1 MAEPTY
7 TVFVRV
13 PMPRGDFVDPPPVNW
28 DLVKDEALWKILSG
42 AAERQIDW
50 DEIADRFEVS
60 VDFLLQQVA
69 WLTERHAS
77 QVRAQVRKATA
88 AVRNSGPSPVPS
100 GEPAG
105 SGHQR
110 AHSAL
115 SFRRDSPR
123 NEAGSGTGTPLHSSM
138 RPLVARNTSTNT
150 TVLRDMTGAPASPR
164 PGVGLAS
171 RAGDRRRL
179 SSLPITSVPDKSLEQ
194 TAQPEL
200 SPEERSPSPGPAED
214 SSPTS
219 SDDESIPAQ
228 SRIIR
233 RPPRYQPPD
242 GGQYED
248 DDDDE
253 SEPAFQPYTSPSSK
267 TSAQDLGSTLR
278 GDKPVSG
285 KRPHKSHG
293 KPAIH
298 KSNTSDSSASSAAI
312 IQKPDKTDRSTEQRT
327 PGPLSPHRPA
337 ELTGR
342 SPGGKDKGYS
352 REGSEGTPSMGSSYS
367 DLDDASVTQA
377 LNHKHSQIA
386 DFLSSISS
394 YYPHSNIWNFYN
406 LDLSI
411 LQKLAPFFL
420 VSMFRRHW
428 SGLPKDVS
436 FPKDLAGLG
445 YFVNDQDE
453 VRSLKDPDNYF
464 KFHVNK
470 NTRVNDRQRFQ
481 LQRAMEDIIHE
492 RLQKEGLQKI
502 QLLPG
507 NKKQCPIFVG
517 TNIAK
522 TERIVAIFG
531 EPHQDLGFI
540 AGRIVNGPGGMA
552 KGSMISV
559 VQALAKQSASPDDS
573 EPPCVI
579 LANMGQRFW
588 WPEEERTL
596 TIEDAAD
603 IPLPSLVHSGRQHS
617 KELNEIPGSE
627 STIAH
632 MTTIFNKVIDVN
644 KNAKIDII
652 AIGQSCEVALE
663 FFENNENWA
672 RWGHRLGGMLLMGT
686 VFRADLLANA
696 EFKNFLAKRAC
707 GYLISDD
714 PLDTPL
720 AMPSGNPSLMIDPL
734 GCPCFSS
741 GEHQYTEMILIKALE
756 SALAYLQAIAL
767 TPGFANPDVA
777 VAERLPTDITDQ
789 QWSEIPDE
797 IKPEIQTIDSEWM
810 ERQVKDLRRWNYFEK
825 HGVAPPE
832 EEDDDDEM

>member
-13 PMPRGDFVDPPPVNW
+13 PIPRGDFVDPPPVNW
-28 DLVKDEALWKILSG
+28 DLAKDEALWKILSG
-42 AAERQIDW
+42 AAKKQIDW

-88 AVRNSGPSPVPS
+88 AVRGSGPSPVPS

-298 KSNTSDSSASSAAI
+298 KSNTSDSSASSAAM
-312 IQKPDKTDRSTEQRT
+312 IQKPDKTDKSTEQRT
-327 PGPLSPHRPA
+327 PGPLSPHRPN
-337 ELTGR
+337 ETTRR

-367 DLDDASVTQA
+367 DLDDASVTQSA
-377 LNHKHSQIA
+377 LEEA
-386 DFLSSISS
+386 
-394 YYPHSNIWNFYN
+394 
-406 LDLSI
+406 
-411 LQKLAPFFL
+411 LA
-420 VSMFRRHW
+420 SHMN
-428 SGLPKDVS
+428 S
-436 FPKDLAGLG
+436 
-445 YFVNDQDE
+445 
-453 VRSLKDPDNYF
+453 
-464 KFHVNK
+464 
-470 NTRVNDRQRFQ
+470 
-481 LQRAMEDIIHE
+481 AMEDIIHE
-492 RLQKEGLQKI
+492 RLQKEGLRKL

-507 NKKQCPIFVG
+507 NKKQCLIFVG
-517 TNIAK
+517 TSIAK
-522 TERIVAIFG
+522 TERIVVIFG

-540 AGRIVNGPGGMA
+540 AGRIINGPGGMA

-559 VQALAKQSASPDDS
+559 VQALAKQSASPDDP
-573 EPPCVI
+573 EPPCVL

-588 WPEEERTL
+588 WPEEERAL

-603 IPLPSLVHSGRQHS
+603 IPLPSLVHSGRQYS

-686 VFRADLLANA
+686 VFRADLLANG
-696 EFKNFLAKRAC
+696 EFKDFLAKRAC

-756 SALAYLQAIAL
+756 PALAYLQAIAL

-789 QWSEIPDE
+789 QWSEIPEE
-797 IKPEIQTIDSEWM
+797 IKPEIHTIDSEWM

-832 EEDDDDEM
+832 EEDDDDDEI

>member
-13 PMPRGDFVDPPPVNW
+13 PIPRGDFVDPPPVNW
-28 DLVKDEALWKILSG
+28 DPVKDEALWKILSG
-42 AAERQIDW
+42 AAKKQIDW

-88 AVRNSGPSPVPS
+88 AVRGSGPSPVPS
-100 GEPAG
+100 GESAG
-105 SGHQR
+105 PGHQR

-115 SFRRDSPR
+115 SFRRDSPMSR

-138 RPLVARNTSTNT
+138 RPLVTRNTSTNT

-164 PGVGLAS
+164 PGVGIAS
-171 RAGDRRRL
+171 RIGDRRRL
-179 SSLPITSVPDKSLEQ
+179 SSLPITSVPDKSPEQ
-194 TAQPEL
+194 AAQPEP

-219 SDDESIPAQ
+219 SDDESVPAQ

-233 RPPRYQPPD
+233 RPPRFQQPD

-267 TSAQDLGSTLR
+267 TSAQDLSSTLKGTGR
-278 GDKPVSG
+278 GSG
-285 KRPHKSHG
+285 KRHHRGHG
-293 KPAIH
+293 KPTIH
-298 KSNTSDSSASSAAI
+298 KSNTSDSSASSAAM
-312 IQKPDKTDRSTEQRT
+312 IQKPDKTDKSTEQRT
-327 PGPLSPHRPA
+327 PGPLSPRRTS
-337 ELTGR
+337 ELAGR

-352 REGSEGTPSMGSSYS
+352 REGSDGTPSMGSSYS
-367 DLDDASVTQA
+367 DLDES
-377 LNHKHSQIA
+377 L
-386 DFLSSISS
+386 LSIFSHR
-394 YYPHSNIWNFYN
+394 PHSNIWPFYN
-406 LDLSI
+406 SGLPAI
-411 LQKLAPFFL
+411 QKPKSFFFA
-420 VSMFRRHW
+420 SMFRRHW

-453 VRSLKDPDNYF
+453 VRSLKDPHHYF
-464 KFHVNK
+464 KFHINK
-470 NTRVNDRQRFQ
+470 NSRVNDRQRFQ

-492 RLQKEGLQKI
+492 RLQKEGLQKV

-507 NKKQCPIFVG
+507 NKKHCPIFFSPS
-517 TNIAK
+517 IAK
-522 TERIVAIFG
+522 TERIVIIFG
-531 EPHQDLGFI
+531 EPQQDLGFI
-540 AGRIVNGPGGMA
+540 AGRVVNGPGGLA

-559 VQALAKQSASPDDS
+559 VQALAKQSASPNDP
-573 EPPCVI
+573 EPPCVL
-579 LANMGQRFW
+579 LANMGQRYW
-588 WPEEERTL
+588 WPDEQRAL
-596 TIEDAAD
+596 TVEDSAD
-603 IPLPSLVHSGRQHS
+603 IPLPSLVHSGRQYS

-627 STIAH
+627 TTIAH
-632 MTTIFNKVIDVN
+632 MTTIFNKILDVN
-644 KNAKIDII
+644 KNANIDII
-652 AIGQSCEVALE
+652 AIGQSCEVVLE

-672 RWGHRLGGMLLMGT
+672 QWGHRLGGMLLMGT
-686 VFRADLLANA
+686 VFCADSLVNA
-696 EFKNFLAKRAC
+696 EFKDFLAKRAR

-734 GCPCFSS
+734 GCPCLS
-741 GEHQYTEMILIKALE
+741 GGESQYTEMILIKALE
-756 SALAYLQAIAL
+756 PALAYPQEIAL
-767 TPGFANPDVA
+767 TPGFANPDMA
-777 VAERLPTDITDQ
+777 VAERLATDITDE
-789 QWSEIPDE
+789 QWSELSDE
-797 IKPEIQTIDSEWM
+797 VRPEIHTIDSQWM
-810 ERQVKDLRRWNYFEK
+810 KKEVKTLRRWKHFEK

-832 EEDDDDEM
+832 KDDDDDDEDLI

>member
-13 PMPRGDFVDPPPVNW
+13 PIPRGDFVDPPPVNW
-28 DLVKDEALWKILSG
+28 DPVKDEALWKILSG
-42 AAERQIDW
+42 AAKKQIDW

-88 AVRNSGPSPVPS
+88 AVRGSGPSPVPS
-100 GEPAG
+100 GESAG
-105 SGHQR
+105 PGHQR

-115 SFRRDSPR
+115 SFRRDSPMSR

-138 RPLVARNTSTNT
+138 RPLVTRNTSTNT

-164 PGVGLAS
+164 PGVGIAS
-171 RAGDRRRL
+171 RTGDRRRL
-179 SSLPITSVPDKSLEQ
+179 SSLPITSVPDKSPEQ
-194 TAQPEL
+194 AAQPEP

-219 SDDESIPAQ
+219 SDDESVPAQ

-233 RPPRYQPPD
+233 RPPRFQQPD

-267 TSAQDLGSTLR
+267 TSAQDLSSTLKGTGR
-278 GDKPVSG
+278 GSG
-285 KRPHKSHG
+285 KRHHRGHG
-293 KPAIH
+293 KPTIH
-298 KSNTSDSSASSAAI
+298 KSNTSDSSASSAAM
-312 IQKPDKTDRSTEQRT
+312 IQKPDKTDKSTEQRT
-327 PGPLSPHRPA
+327 PGPLSPRRTS
-337 ELTGR
+337 ELAGR

-352 REGSEGTPSMGSSYS
+352 REGSDGTPSMGSSYS
-367 DLDDASVTQA
+367 DLDES
-377 LNHKHSQIA
+377 L
-386 DFLSSISS
+386 LSIFSHR
-394 YYPHSNIWNFYN
+394 PHSNIWPFYN
-406 LDLSI
+406 SGLPAI
-411 LQKLAPFFL
+411 QKPKSFFFA
-420 VSMFRRHW
+420 SMFRRHW

-453 VRSLKDPDNYF
+453 VRSLKDPHHYF
-464 KFHVNK
+464 KFHINK
-470 NTRVNDRQRFQ
+470 NSRVNDRQRFQ

-492 RLQKEGLQKI
+492 RLQKEGLQKV

-507 NKKQCPIFVG
+507 NKKHCPIFFSPS
-517 TNIAK
+517 IAK
-522 TERIVAIFG
+522 TERIVIIFG
-531 EPHQDLGFI
+531 EPQQDLGFI
-540 AGRIVNGPGGMA
+540 AGRVVNGPGGLA

-559 VQALAKQSASPDDS
+559 VQALAKQSASPNDP
-573 EPPCVI
+573 EPPCVL
-579 LANMGQRFW
+579 LANMGQRYW
-588 WPEEERTL
+588 WPDEQRAL
-596 TIEDAAD
+596 TVEDSAD
-603 IPLPSLVHSGRQHS
+603 IPLPSLVHSGRQYS

-627 STIAH
+627 TTIAH
-632 MTTIFNKVIDVN
+632 MTTIFNKILDVN
-644 KNAKIDII
+644 KNANIDII
-652 AIGQSCEVALE
+652 AIGQSCEVVLE

-672 RWGHRLGGMLLMGT
+672 QWGHRLGGMLLMGT
-686 VFRADLLANA
+686 VFCADSLVNA
-696 EFKNFLAKRAC
+696 EFKDFLAKRAR

-734 GCPCFSS
+734 GCPCLS
-741 GEHQYTEMILIKALE
+741 GGESQYTEMILIKALE
-756 SALAYLQAIAL
+756 PALAYPQEIAL
-767 TPGFANPDVA
+767 TPGFANPDMA
-777 VAERLPTDITDQ
+777 VAERLATDITDE
-789 QWSEIPDE
+789 QWSELSDE
-797 IKPEIQTIDSEWM
+797 VRPEIHTIDSQWM
-810 ERQVKDLRRWNYFEK
+810 KKEVKTLRRWKHFEK

-832 EEDDDDEM
+832 KDDDDDDEDLI

>member
-13 PMPRGDFVDPPPVNW
+13 PIPRGDFVDPPPVNW
-28 DLVKDEALWKILSG
+28 DPVKDEALWKILSG
-42 AAERQIDW
+42 AAKKQIDW

-88 AVRNSGPSPVPS
+88 AVRGSGPSPVPS
-100 GEPAG
+100 GESAG
-105 SGHQR
+105 PGHQR

-115 SFRRDSPR
+115 SFRRDSPMSR

-138 RPLVARNTSTNT
+138 RPLVTRNTSTNT

-164 PGVGLAS
+164 PGVGIAS
-171 RAGDRRRL
+171 RTGDRRRL
-179 SSLPITSVPDKSLEQ
+179 SSLPITSVPDKSPEQ
-194 TAQPEL
+194 AAQPEP

-219 SDDESIPAQ
+219 SDDESVPAQ

-233 RPPRYQPPD
+233 RPPRFQQPD

-267 TSAQDLGSTLR
+267 TSAQDLSSTLKGTGR
-278 GDKPVSG
+278 GSG
-285 KRPHKSHG
+285 RRHHRGHG
-293 KPAIH
+293 KPTIH
-298 KSNTSDSSASSAAI
+298 KSNTSDSSASSAAM
-312 IQKPDKTDRSTEQRT
+312 IQKPDKTDKSTEQRT
-327 PGPLSPHRPA
+327 PGPLSPRRTS
-337 ELTGR
+337 ELAGR

-352 REGSEGTPSMGSSYS
+352 REGSDGTPSMGSSYS
-367 DLDDASVTQA
+367 DLDES
-377 LNHKHSQIA
+377 L
-386 DFLSSISS
+386 LSIFSHR
-394 YYPHSNIWNFYN
+394 PHSNIWPFYN
-406 LDLSI
+406 SDLSAI
-411 LQKLAPFFL
+411 QKPKSFFFA
-420 VSMFRRHW
+420 SMFRRHW

-453 VRSLKDPDNYF
+453 VRSLKDPDHYF
-464 KFHVNK
+464 KFHINK
-470 NTRVNDRQRFQ
+470 NSRVNDRQRFQ

-492 RLQKEGLQKI
+492 RLQKEGLQKF

-507 NKKQCPIFVG
+507 NKKHCPIFFSPS
-517 TNIAK
+517 IAK
-522 TERIVAIFG
+522 TERIVIIFG
-531 EPHQDLGFI
+531 EPQQDLGFI
-540 AGRIVNGPGGMA
+540 AGRVVNGSGGLA

-559 VQALAKQSASPDDS
+559 VQALAKQSASPNDP
-573 EPPCVI
+573 EPPCVL
-579 LANMGQRFW
+579 LANMGQRYW
-588 WPEEERTL
+588 WPDQQRAL
-596 TIEDAAD
+596 TVEDSAD

-627 STIAH
+627 TTIAH
-632 MTTIFNKVIDVN
+632 MTTIFNKVLDVN
-644 KNAKIDII
+644 KNANIDII
-652 AIGQSCEVALE
+652 AIGQSCEVVLE

-672 RWGHRLGGMLLMGT
+672 QWGHRLGGMLLVGT
-686 VFRADLLANA
+686 VFCTDSLVNA
-696 EFKNFLAKRAC
+696 EFKDFLAKRAR

-714 PLDTPL
+714 PLETPL

-734 GCPCFSS
+734 GCPCLSS
-741 GEHQYTEMILIKALE
+741 GESQYTEMILIKALE
-756 SALAYLQAIAL
+756 PALAYLQEIAL
-767 TPGFANPDVA
+767 TPGFANPDMA
-777 VAERLPTDITDQ
+777 VAERLATDITDE
-789 QWSEIPDE
+789 QWSELPDE
-797 IKPEIQTIDSEWM
+797 VRPEIHTIDSEWM
-810 ERQVKDLRRWNYFEK
+810 KEEVKALRRWRHFEK

-832 EEDDDDEM
+832 EDDDEDLI